1 MKKQYFL
8 LFIVAIALLFIA
20 IFSQYFIDFTVVD
33 VRLESPVNEEVLN
46 EIVNFFISEA
56 WMGPKYLFIEPK
68 GNQDILIWFSG
79 EYDKEQI
86 AQGISLK
93 NSLNC
98 SFTIDRIEIFN
109 ESKII
114 SSESVD
120 NTLSLVLETGDFQLL
135 KSAAEADNNKDLLV
149 YHFNSKVYN
158 TSLSSIKFNQ
168 QENKI
173 ILPIKENAQSKEFIL
188 FARFGKL
195 MRNGSVSKVW
205 YQKRFVL
212 NINK

>member
-1 MKKQYFL
+1 MKRQYFL

-20 IFSQYFIDFTVVD
+20 IFTQYFIDFTVVD
-33 VRLESPVNEEVLN
+33 VRLESPVNEEVIN
-46 EIVNFFISEA
+46 EIVNLFISEA

-79 EYDKEQI
+79 KYDKEQI
-86 AQGISLK
+86 AQGILLK

-114 SSESVD
+114 SSESID
-120 NTLSLVLETGDFQLL
+120 NTLSLILENGDFQLL
-135 KSAAEADNNKDLLV
+135 KSATEAGNNKDLVV
-149 YHFNSKVYN
+149 YHFNRIVYT
-158 TSLSSIKFNQ
+158 TSLSSVKFNH

-173 ILPIKENAQSKEFIL
+173 ILPIKENAQNKEFIL

-195 MRNGSVSKVW
+195 MRNVSASKVW
-205 YQKRFVL
+205 YQKRLVL
-212 NINK
+212 